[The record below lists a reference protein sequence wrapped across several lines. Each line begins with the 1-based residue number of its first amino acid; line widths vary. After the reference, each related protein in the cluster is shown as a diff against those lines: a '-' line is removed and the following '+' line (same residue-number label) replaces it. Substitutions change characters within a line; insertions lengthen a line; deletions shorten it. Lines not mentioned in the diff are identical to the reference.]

1 MRDIS
6 FRIYRPVALPQKF
19 FGAPAMPAFLNFFV
33 SIFLLMAAA
42 TFEFFFPP
50 VFIATGIGGH
60 IALMLYGAREPH
72 VTTLI
77 QTGRKSRRRPSN
89 FGRSSKTHT
98 FQP

>member
-1 MRDIS
+1 MRDIQ

-19 FGAPAMPAFLNFFV
+19 FGAPAMPAFLNFFA
-33 SIFLLMAAA
+33 SIFLLMASA

-50 VFIATGIGGH
+50 VFVVTLIVGH
-60 IALMLYGAREPH
+60 VALMLYGAREPH

-77 QTGRKSRRRPSN
+77 QTGNRSRKRPKN